1 MTPAGKAAW
10 LEGVSRRLP
19 VGTLVTGTSAGA
31 VRWPDEEFSGY
42 GVVLGYETGVSG
54 EWPYVL
60 VRETETG
67 AARRVYDDA
76 LALVKIEVAVLDDC
90 LTAGGAK

>member
-1 MTPAGKAAW
+1 MTPAKAAW
-10 LEGVSRRLP
+10 LKDVSRRLP
-19 VGTLVTGTSAGA
+19 VGALVKETSAGA

-60 VRETETG
+60 VRETNTG
-67 AARRVYDDA
+67 KTQLVYDDA
-76 LALVKIEVAVLDDC
+76 LALVKIEVAVLDDSPE
-90 LTAGGAK
+90 GGAQ